1 MADQGNQGG
10 DVVSAVSNLVHK
22 VAHFLHNAQLYV
34 SDVFVAL
41 FGKDRAQAF
50 GHAAVAILQTEAGK
64 VALAVV
70 EELEALVP
78 ALDGATKRAQAAAKL
93 KSQLSA
99 SGHVIGDSLVNLLV
113 ELAVQTVKGAIKLP

>member
-41 FGKDRAQAF
+41 FGKARAQAF

-99 SGHVIGDSLVNLLV
+99 SGHVLGDSLVNLLV